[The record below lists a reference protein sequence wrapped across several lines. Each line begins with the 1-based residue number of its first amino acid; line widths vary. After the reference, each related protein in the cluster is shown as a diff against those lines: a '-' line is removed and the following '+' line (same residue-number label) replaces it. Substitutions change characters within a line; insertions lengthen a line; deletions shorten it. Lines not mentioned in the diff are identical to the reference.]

1 MARPYPAETRFSLSD
16 LKAEMRD
23 LENPE
28 RAHASLRFFKTG
40 KGEYGEG
47 DRFLGLS
54 VPQQRSLAKT
64 YQALSLSEVKTL
76 LQSPWHE
83 HRLTALLILV
93 RQYLK
98 AGDLKSKAE
107 HAPKDNAPKAPQP
120 PNTQQTLRASLHQ
133 TYLDAVA
140 ADHVNNWD
148 LVDSSAE
155 TLVGAHLFV
164 ANPAGT
170 GSFTPAGRRLLL
182 RMAASSHLWT
192 RRVAMIATFHAIK
205 RGAGYEAIAV
215 AEALIDDPH
224 DLMHKAVGWMLR
236 EVGKRDKNGHTLLCD
251 FLDTHA
257 ASMPRTALRYALEKF
272 ETRKKAKYMGLR
284 KKRLEPVAL
293 ST

>member
-1 MARPYPAETRFSLSD
+1 MARPHHAETRFSLSD
-16 LKAEMRD
+16 LKAEMRR
-23 LENPE
+23 LEDPE
-28 RAHASLRFFKTG
+28 RARVSLRFFKTG

-54 VPQQRSLAKT
+54 VPQQRALAKT
-64 YQALSLSEVKTL
+64 YQGLSLSEVKTL

-98 AGDLKSKAE
+98 AED
-107 HAPKDNAPKAPQP
+107 PKAKAGKT
-120 PNTQQTLRASLHQ
+120 PNPLRASLHQ
-133 TYLDAVA
+133 AYLDAVA

-170 GSFTPAGRRLLL
+170 GSFAPAGRRLLL

-205 RGAGYEAIAV
+205 RGAGHEAIAV

-236 EVGKRDKNGHTLLCD
+236 EVGKRDKAGKTLLRD

-257 ASMPRTALRYALEKF
+257 ATMPRTALRYALEKF
-272 ETRKKAKYMGLR
+272 ETREKAKYMGLQ
-284 KKRLEPVAL
+284 KKRLKPVAFPA
-293 ST
+293 